1 MRTSLLALVALL
13 AGCAPDSSD
22 LQGDAIARGG
32 ARGAADTL
40 VCHNGTN
47 LWVNSQA
54 VNGHLNHGDVLP
66 STWFEDLDGD
76 GYGDAGSSVVDCN
89 QPTSFVSDD
98 SDCDDSDALVNP
110 GEAELAY
117 NGIDDD
123 CDASTPD
130 DDLDGDGYGFA
141 DDCDDS
147 DALVNPG
154 EAELAYDGIDN
165 DCDAGTPDDDL
176 DGDGYGFA
184 DDCDDSD
191 STTSP
196 GEAEACDDGL
206 DNNCDGQVDEGCTP
220 ATEVC
225 GDGIDNDGD
234 GEIDER
240 CDNGVGELCVEVL
253 LHCDPS
259 SAVLQTFCGSGVQPV
274 VGQVRSN
281 ASYILLGAGVN
292 GAVIQNSAGTVVT
305 ITNDTNL
312 CGIGGFN
319 DRLTALE
326 VF

>member
-123 CDASTPD
+123 CDAS
-130 DDLDGDGYGFA
+130 
-141 DDCDDS
+141 
-147 DALVNPG
+147 
-154 EAELAYDGIDN
+154 
-165 DCDAGTPDDDL
+165 TPDDDL